1 MLDGDPR
8 LPRIQHSG
16 SKTSYMADIDAYKDK
31 FSESGRKVLE
41 SALDES
47 KKRDQNYV
55 AIEHILHAVAKE
67 EDDLFTSTMRDLAVD
82 PRSVKLLIEKRM
94 ANGRQHT
101 GKGYRIAPET
111 TELFKR
117 AMDRARSQGRR
128 VIEGS
133 DIFYVLSNDER
144 SVLNDVLQNLG
155 VPSDEVAQTART
167 RIRKREKEEERT
179 RAKYEL
185 PSFLRHFGVSMN
197 KLAREDKI
205 PPTIGREKEIL
216 QMIEILSHRERSNSP
231 MLVGEPGVGKTAVVE
246 GLARLIELE
255 PDKVP
260 ARLRDS
266 HIVQLQ
272 MGGLVAGTMLRG
284 MFEERIK
291 GIIDEV
297 KEKDNI
303 ILFIDEAHSII
314 GAGAAMGTSSDAANM
329 FKSSLAR
336 GELRIIGATTMS
348 EYKEYIAEDEALSR
362 RFRLVTVEEPT
373 IDQTKEILVG
383 LRPRL
388 EKNYSVTI
396 SDEAIDMALEMSPKY
411 IRNLHLPDKAIGW
424 LDTASVK
431 VEINEPAGLTVLPE
445 HIIDVISQE
454 SRIPKDMIYRDTSDR
469 FSAMES
475 DLAHRVIGQK
485 EAVRAVAER
494 LRLNKGPLKD
504 NHYAPDGVLLFLGP
518 TGVGKTELAKAVAE
532 FMFGDEGK
540 MIRIDMSEYGDGT
553 VGIEKLIGMPRGI
566 VGSERGGILT
576 EQLRDNPYTVLLL
589 DEVEKASPYLM
600 NLFLQAF
607 DEGWMTDGRG
617 KKVYLSDAIVI
628 MTSNLGSESFKR
640 YEKPLGF
647 GQKTLGDIKQIR
659 TEVMK
664 AAETRFT
671 PEFRNRIDEIIVFSP
686 LTMDEVREIAQ
697 IYLGKLK
704 RKMEAQGKAV
714 EITTDALNLLTEKG
728 FSPAYGARFL
738 KRHIDQKVKLPIT
751 NEWKLGRNFMVDVE
765 GDDIVVKPTD
775 DFSLN

>member
-1 MLDGDPR
+1 
-8 LPRIQHSG
+8 
-16 SKTSYMADIDAYKDK
+16 MADIDAYKDK
-31 FSESGRKVLE
+31 FSDSGRRVLE
-41 SALDES
+41 SALEES

-55 AIEHILHAVAKE
+55 SIEHILHAVARE

-94 ANGRQHT
+94 ENGRQHT
-101 GKGYRIAPET
+101 GKGFRIAPET

-128 VIEGS
+128 VIDGS

-155 VPSDEVAQTART
+155 VPAEEVAQTART

-179 RAKYEL
+179 RQKYEL

-197 KLAREDKI
+197 KLARQDKI
-205 PPTIGREKEIL
+205 PPTIGREREIM
-216 QMIEILSHRERSNSP
+216 QMIEILSHKERSNSP

-255 PDKVP
+255 PEKVP
-260 ARLRDS
+260 ARLRDA

-303 ILFIDEAHSII
+303 ILFIDEAHTII
-314 GAGAAMGTSSDAANM
+314 GAGAAMGTSSDAGNM
-329 FKSSLAR
+329 FKSALAR
-336 GELRIIGATTMS
+336 GELRIIGATTMT
-348 EYKEYIAEDEALSR
+348 EYKEYIGEDEALAR
-362 RFRLVTVEEPT
+362 RFRLVKVEEPT
-373 IDQTKEILVG
+373 IDETRQILMG
-383 LRPRL
+383 LKPRL

-396 SDEAIDMALEMSPKY
+396 SEEAINTALEMSPKY

-431 VEINEPAGLTVLPE
+431 VEINEPTSLVVKPE

-454 SRIPKDMIYRDTSDR
+454 SRIPKDMIYRDTADR
-469 FSAMES
+469 FSQMEL
-475 DLAHRVIGQK
+475 DLGQRVIGQK
-485 EAVRAVAER
+485 DAVRAVAER

-518 TGVGKTELAKAVAE
+518 TGVGKTELAKSVAD
-532 FMFGDEGK
+532 FMFGDENK

-576 EQLRDNPYTVLLL
+576 EQLRDNPNTVLLL
-589 DEVEKASPYLM
+589 DEVEKANPYLM
-600 NLFLQAF
+600 NIFLQAF
-607 DEGWMTDGRG
+607 DEGWITDGRG

-628 MTSNLGSESFKR
+628 MTSNLGSESFKK

-647 GQKTLGDIKQIR
+647 GMKSLGDVMAIKGD
-659 TEVMK
+659 VMK
-664 AAETRFT
+664 AAEQRFT

-686 LTMDEVREIAQ
+686 LTMDEVREIARL
-697 IYLGKLK
+697 YLGKVK
-704 RKMEAQGKAV
+704 RSMERQGKFV
-714 EITTDALNLLTEKG
+714 EITEAAVDALTEKG
-728 FSPAYGARFL
+728 YSPAYGARFL

-751 NEWKLGRNFMVDVE
+751 NLWKSAIRFLVDAEDGEV
-765 GDDIVVKPTD
+765 VVKANDT
-775 DFSLN
+775 FNLN